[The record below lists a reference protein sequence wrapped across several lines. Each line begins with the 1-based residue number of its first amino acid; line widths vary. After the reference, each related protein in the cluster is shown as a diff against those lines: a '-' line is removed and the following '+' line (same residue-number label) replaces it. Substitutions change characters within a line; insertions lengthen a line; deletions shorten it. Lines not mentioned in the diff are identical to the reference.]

1 LLDGNRSSV
10 IAVFWSRVQQLRL
23 SIGGRKAMVNG
34 ILLVDPA
41 ELMETIKATNSPGA
55 IAESW

>member
-1 LLDGNRSSV
+1 M